1 MSRNDALMDNSPE
14 DMHIEDNFIGDIK
27 PEKIEKKEEKISLS
41 FNLKRKIDTENKVFT
56 LKH

>member
-1 MSRNDALMDNSPE
+1 MDNSPE